1 MNIVFMGTPEF
12 SSKTLEKLVENNKH
26 KVLAVFTKPDKVNK
40 RGNKVE
46 LSAVKKL
53 ALEKG
58 IKVYQPQTLKSE
70 NVKKV
75 LLNLKPDLILVVA
88 YGKILPKEVLFL
100 PKYGCI
106 NLHGSLLPKYRGSAP
121 IQRAVLNSE
130 KETGVTTMFMDE
142 GMDTGDILLKE
153 KIKIEEED
161 SSKSLFKKL
170 AKIGS
175 ELVLKTLELLES
187 GLLKRTKQKGEEAT
201 YAPPLSKEEAKI
213 NWEKMDARKINSLV
227 KGMDA
232 GPVAYT
238 TLNGKR
244 LKIFESLVLNASYSK
259 IDNID
264 NSAGQVVSEE
274 PLTVLCKNNTLL
286 EIIELQAENKRRM
299 DAKDFLL
306 GNKMLGKKLGT

>member
-12 SSKTLEKLVENNKH
+12 ASKTLEKVIKSKKH
-26 KVLAVFTKPDKVNK
+26 KILAVFTKPDKVNK

-46 LSAVKKL
+46 FSSVKKL
-53 ALEKG
+53 ALEEG
-58 IKVYQPQTLKSE
+58 IEVYQPQTLKSE
-70 NVKKV
+70 DVQKI
-75 LLNLKPDLILVVA
+75 LLSLNPDLILVVA
-88 YGKILPKEVLFL
+88 YGKILPKEILSL
-100 PKYGCI
+100 PKYGCV

-170 AKIGS
+170 AVVGS
-175 ELVLKTLELLES
+175 ELVLKTLDLLEK
-187 GLLKRTKQKGEEAT
+187 GLLQRTKQKDEEAT
-201 YAPPLSKEEAKI
+201 YASPLSKEEAKI
-213 NWEKMDARKINSLV
+213 CWEKMDAKKIDSLV

-238 TLNGKR
+238 TSNGKR
-244 LKIFESLVLNASYSK
+244 LKIFKSRVLDVTYSK
-259 IDNID
+259 IEH
-264 NSAGQVVSEE
+264 SAGEVISEE
-274 PLTVLCKNNTLL
+274 PFTVLCKNNTLL
-286 EIIELQAENKRRM
+286 EILELQAENKRKM
-299 DAKDFLL
+299 GAKDFLL

>member
-12 SSKTLEKLVENNKH
+12 ASKTLEKVIKSKKH
-26 KVLAVFTKPDKVNK
+26 KILAVFTKPDKVNK

-46 LSAVKKL
+46 FSSVKKL
-53 ALEKG
+53 ALEEG
-58 IKVYQPQTLKSE
+58 IEVHQPQTLKSE
-70 NVKKV
+70 DVQKN
-75 LLNLKPDLILVVA
+75 LLNLNPDLILVVA
-88 YGKILPKEVLFL
+88 YGKILPKEILSL
-100 PKYGCI
+100 PKYGCV

-170 AKIGS
+170 AEVGS
-175 ELVLKTLELLES
+175 ELVLKTLDLLEK
-187 GLLKRTKQKGEEAT
+187 GLLQRTKQKDEEAT

-213 NWEKMDARKINSLV
+213 SWKKMDAKKIDSLV
-227 KGMDA
+227 KCMDA

-244 LKIFESLVLNASYSK
+244 LKIFKSRVLDVAYSE
-259 IDNID
+259 IDH
-264 NSAGQVVSEE
+264 SVGVVVSEE
-274 PLTVLCKNNTLL
+274 PFTVLCKNNTLL
-286 EIIELQAENKRRM
+286 EILELQAENKRKM
-299 DAKDFLL
+299 GAKDFLL